1 MSQATGYKLVS
12 NQEIPSSTKIAW
24 LQKYY
29 PGKEGTGKDK
39 EGIAQHFPTYVKYK
53 LTATGIEVESIQITG
68 IWDVD
73 LTANTTTYLWNN
85 WNDATRVE
93 DIKSLGKQSIDLGE
107 GIGTK
112 YNIVF

>member
-1 MSQATGYKLVS
+1 MLS
-12 NQEIPSSTKIAW
+12 I
-24 LQKYY
+24 
-29 PGKEGTGKDK
+29 
-39 EGIAQHFPTYVKYK
+39 K